1 MENKYDSFL
10 EGGSNESVMNKY
22 DTFLEGAKEKPSEN
36 FFIENAPIIGSIIG
50 GIGGSITPIPGGAYA
65 GSVAGTALGTSIGS
79 SARQIA
85 RAINPQSPVQA
96 QPTKEFLTGQAKDVA
111 EQSALDLAGNLLIK
125 GVSIGY
131 KSLLGRKPA
140 EVMEGA
146 GKAQEMMKQQGSFL
160 TPGQVSPRSTQG
172 LLEGTFRTGLLSR
185 GIIEGQYEAQDA
197 ALKAIKGEFLN
208 PNRLDPV
215 QRGQLIL
222 DALKG
227 GNRALD
233 AASGKLYGE
242 LDNIATAT
250 GASVDITPIQQAA
263 QKIVEQQKRIS
274 NVGLTDQ
281 GGEILNKLVQGNK
294 SLSFADAHALRSSLL
309 ARSRGLESGD
319 LAKRNIDTFVD
330 ILNKQMEQ
338 GAKAA
343 GGDLWD
349 KYQNVS
355 KFYKESINK
364 LNDDYILS
372 VAKRRPEEIG
382 EALYQ
387 AGNVT
392 GVQKMQV
399 ALRRAAALDRNINYK
414 KVMDNVKEGFVEK
427 LLNKLNTSGETQG
440 TALLRDFE
448 DRKMRQSIN
457 ALLSPEMA
465 EKLKTFAQASKM
477 AQSRPEGVAPILT
490 SMVQASAVV
499 GLGGYVLGGGDPEAL
514 GLAAPVILGPRVMAK
529 LLMRPGM
536 ADKLIM
542 AATATP
548 RRTPISK
555 SYLVKFAN
563 EVIKTKEEVEKG
575 DNEAK

>member
-1 MENKYDSFL
+1 MPDKYDSFL
-10 EGGSNESVMNKY
+10 EGDTTSVMDKY
-22 DTFLEGAKEKPSEN
+22 DAFLEGGVKEKPSEN
-36 FFIENAPIIGSIIG
+36 FFIENAPVIGSIIG

-96 QPTKEFLTGQAKDVA
+96 QPTKEFLTGQVKDVA

-140 EVMEGA
+140 EVLEGA
-146 GKAQEMMKQQGSFL
+146 TDAQALMKRYGSSL
-160 TPGQVSPRSTQG
+160 TPGQVSPKSTQG
-172 LLEGTFRTGLLSR
+172 LMEGTFKTGLLSR

-197 ALKAIKGEFLN
+197 ALKAMKNEFLN
-208 PNRLDPV
+208 PARLDPV

-222 DALKG
+222 DAIKG

-242 LDNIATAT
+242 LDNLATAT
-250 GASVDITPIQQAA
+250 GASVDITPIQKAA
-263 QKIVEQQKRIS
+263 ATIVEQQKRIS

-294 SLSFADAHALRSSLL
+294 TLSFADAHALRSSLL

-330 ILNKQMEQ
+330 ILNNQMEQ
-338 GAKAA
+338 GAKTA

-364 LNDDYILS
+364 LNDDYITTI
-372 VAKRRPEEIG
+372 AKKRPEEIG

-392 GVQKMQV
+392 GVKKAQI
-399 ALRRAAALDRNINYK
+399 ALRRAAALDKSINYK
-414 KVMDNVKEGFVEK
+414 EVMDNVKEGFVEK

-457 ALLSPEMA
+457 ALLSPETA

-529 LLMRPGM
+529 LLIKPGM
-536 ADKLIM
+536 ADKLIL

-548 RRTPISK
+548 GRTPISK
-555 SYLVKFAN
+555 AFLVKFAN
-563 EVIKTKEEVEKG
+563 EVVKTKEEVEKES
-575 DNEAK
+575 NETK